1 VRGRALLRVLQ
12 FLMSDFVMVLA
23 AAFWL
28 LLAFLFVF
36 F

>member
-1 VRGRALLRVLQ
+1 MRPVAGAAMPDFLLVLA
-12 FLMSDFVMVLA
+12 A

>member
-1 VRGRALLRVLQ
+1 MRLAVGAAMPDGFLVLA
-12 FLMSDFVMVLA
+12 A